1 VSYALASSLQAR
13 VYARLAGDAALSALV
28 GEAIYD
34 APPALTPAETEYVT
48 LGEESVRDFG
58 TKTSDGAIHDF
69 AVTVHSGRDGFDT
82 VKRAAEAVCA
92 ALVDAPLALDAGR
105 LVALRFLRASAER
118 GRAPAKRRVVLRFR
132 AVVDED

>member
-1 VSYALASSLQAR
+1 MSYAFASGLQAC
-13 VYARLAGDAALSALV
+13 VYARLAGDSALGALV
-28 GEAIYD
+28 GGAIFD
-34 APPALTPAETEYVT
+34 GPPALTPADTDYVT

-69 AVTVHSGRDGFDT
+69 SVTAYSGRDGFDG
-82 VKRAAEAVCA
+82 VKRVAEAVCA

-118 GRAPAKRRVVLRFR
+118 GRAPVKRRVVLRFR
-132 AVVDED
+132 AVVDLA

>member
-1 VSYALASSLQAR
+1 MSYAFASGLQAC
-13 VYARLAGDAALSALV
+13 VYARLAGDSALGALV
-28 GEAIYD
+28 GDAIFD
-34 APPALTPAETEYVT
+34 GPPALTPADTDYVT

-69 AVTVHSGRDGFDT
+69 SVTAYSGRDGFDG
-82 VKRAAEAVCA
+82 VKRVAEAVCA

-118 GRAPAKRRVVLRFR
+118 GRAPVKRRVVLRFR
-132 AVVDED
+132 AVVDLA